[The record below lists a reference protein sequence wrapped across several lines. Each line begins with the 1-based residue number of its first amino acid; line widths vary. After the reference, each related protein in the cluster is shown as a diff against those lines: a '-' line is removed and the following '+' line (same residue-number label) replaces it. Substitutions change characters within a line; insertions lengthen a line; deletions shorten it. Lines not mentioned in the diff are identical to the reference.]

1 MSIASIDEANEA
13 LAASGNSKKSTWY
26 MEPIE
31 NAAIM
36 TIKSPDIS
44 TNVKI
49 EFVQADSLMP
59 YKLIIERMIINITA
73 YAIE

>member
-1 MSIASIDEANEA
+1 
-13 LAASGNSKKSTWY
+13 

-49 EFVQADSLMP
+49 EFVQGDSLMP